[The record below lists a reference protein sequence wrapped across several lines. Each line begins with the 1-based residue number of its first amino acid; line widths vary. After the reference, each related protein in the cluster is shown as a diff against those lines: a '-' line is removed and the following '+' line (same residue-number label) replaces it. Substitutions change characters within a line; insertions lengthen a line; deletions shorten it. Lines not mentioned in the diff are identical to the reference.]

1 MPIPVR
7 RYIFDIV
14 GIYIIE
20 LGWNRCDT
28 SMEQVC
34 VERKNANQSLVDKL
48 ILFCEPEFISNITS
62 KLEADYIRLTELIA
76 QNYTDWHSL
85 AEYGNYIELS
95 SRAIDYNLE
104 NVEKLDLNSCVAT
117 LICIH
122 REQHFVSADTIGP
135 RLQSGKLLK
144 LANRLKSL
152 VK

>member
-1 MPIPVR
+1 MSIKLTGVNQK
-7 RYIFDIV
+7 DI
-14 GIYIIE
+14 
-20 LGWNRCDT
+20 D
-28 SMEQVC
+28 Q
-34 VERKNANQSLVDKL
+34 QLVDKL
-48 ILFCEPEFISNITS
+48 IFLCEPECISNNTS

-85 AEYGNYIELS
+85 AEYGSYIELS
-95 SRAIDYNLE
+95 SRAIDHNLE

-122 REQHFVSADTIGP
+122 REQHFASADVIRP

-144 LANRLKSL
+144 LAKQLKSL